1 MKNRE
6 RPRVVIAGLG
16 DTGVLIA
23 GRLARSCDVVGISTR
38 PALVSGQELGSRL
51 TNFEQWRQSY
61 FLPFGQFKKLDR
73 VTMIHG
79 RVGEA
84 NLEKQTVLIELPDG
98 SRTTEH
104 YDIFIIATGST
115 NGFWRHDRLEQLNE
129 VEAELDAI
137 AQQIKGAKRF
147 AIIGGGPTGVSVADN
162 VARSGTTDVHLFYS
176 GDQLLPGY
184 HPKASRWISHVL
196 TNDGVTLHPHHRA
209 VVPEHFNGEKLTTD
223 PVEWSTEQPPFHAD
237 LTMWALGK
245 IKPHSDFLPANV
257 LDEDGFVRVD
267 PTLRVEG
274 YQNVFAIGDVAAS
287 DPNHSSARNWG
298 WRVVV
303 ANVRSQLSG
312 NGRRP
317 KRFTAPRNRWG
328 SIVGLQRDG
337 LVVVQPNGKRFRVPQ
352 FVATTLLVRLFI
364 HRYLYGGLRKK

>member
-1 MKNRE
+1 
-6 RPRVVIAGLG
+6 
-16 DTGVLIA
+16 
-23 GRLARSCDVVGISTR
+23 
-38 PALVSGQELGSRL
+38 
-51 TNFEQWRQSY
+51 
-61 FLPFGQFKKLDR
+61 
-73 VTMIHG
+73 MIHG

-84 NLEKQTVLIELPDG
+84 NLEKQTVLIELADG

-137 AQQIKGAKRF
+137 AKQIKGAKRF

-176 GDQLLPGY
+176 GDLLLPGY

-237 LTMWALGK
+237 LTLVASIVQLWSPTHMPSTRASELLAS
-245 IKPHSDFLPANV
+245 HS
-257 LDEDGFVRVD
+257 
-267 PTLRVEG
+267 
-274 YQNVFAIGDVAAS
+274 
-287 DPNHSSARNWG
+287 
-298 WRVVV
+298 
-303 ANVRSQLSG
+303 
-312 NGRRP
+312 
-317 KRFTAPRNRWG
+317 G
-328 SIVGLQRDG
+328 SIAKPVAQSPRGNPYEANDIELTMPLLLHDK
-337 LVVVQPNGKRFRVPQ
+337 NAVPPS
-352 FVATTLLVRLFI
+352 VTYAHVS
-364 HRYLYGGLRKK
+364 